1 MLAARPFFALAAWQG
16 QCWRQDLNRLSIDLG
31 GRACVR
37 AYCPGGDRVCWGGG
51 LVAIGSRFFS
61 EEEEEEGEEGAL
73 VIPQIGRSA
82 KVSAVVNGRSALSL
96 VCPRLGIGSQRGDQ
110 TVRFSVVCGFCSAC
124 GNIASG
130 LIVARSLGE
139 CIGYIY
145 RALCVCVCVLILE
158 RSRSQAL
165 ICVQLWTFGARP
177 ICPCADRSPARC
189 VLIALLR
196 LFSFSRPPQSYRF
209 VARSCLLA
217 CLPPCPKVLACP

>member
-1 MLAARPFFALAAWQG
+1 MQPVPSSLLQLGRGSVGVKISTASV
-16 QCWRQDLNRLSIDLG
+16 SIWAG
-31 GRACVR
+31 GRACAPIALVVIEF
-37 AYCPGGDRVCWGGG
+37 AGGGG

-61 EEEEEEGEEGAL
+61 EEEEEEEEEGAL